1 MTEILSVRGTAIA
14 LYKSRANRDGA
25 SAWAEVPSV
34 ADIKMHIPNFDIEAV
49 GAAEIDTKVFGL
61 LKSSGIQQE
70 LVDIREFGKYVT
82 CFLRLTNGGETSDS
96 VEVFLFNDD
105 DKVTEIWSL

>member
-1 MTEILSVRGTAIA
+1 VTEMLSVRGKAIE
-14 LYKSRANRDGA
+14 LYKSRTNREGA

-70 LVDIREFGKYVT
+70 LVDIREHGKYVT
-82 CFLRLTNGGETSDS
+82 CFLRVTNGSETSDS